1 MRRAEITEKL
11 QQAIALAQAGQ
22 RSDARRLL
30 EEVVAADPQQ
40 ALAWMW
46 LATVADDR
54 DERVRCLTRTLELEP
69 GNRAAQEAYQ
79 QLTGQVYAPPPTPP
93 SRTGWRRALLGDAP
107 LGLGSYLILLLVG
120 AAAVVVIA
128 LAAGARDDEKQS
140 DLPPTP
146 RFVLPSATDAPRL
159 SSTPSVTPWPTHT
172 PGPSPTLLWD
182 APPPTW
188 TPEPTDTP
196 APTRT
201 PAPTETNTP
210 TASRTPPPVPPSATF
225 TPLLPTSTR
234 TPSLTAQ
241 PTTATPAATHTPTR
255 TVTRAATRTVTRTAR
270 PSPTEKSSVTAP
282 PGEGEGG
289 ETGVS

>member
-11 QQAIALAQAGQ
+11 QRAIALAQAGQ

-54 DERVRCLTRTLELEP
+54 DERVRCLTRALELEP

-79 QLTGQVYAPPPTPP
+79 QLTGQVYAPPPSPP

-128 LAAGARDDEKQS
+128 LAAGARDDEKRA

-146 RFVLPSATDAPRL
+146 RFVLPLGHR
-159 SSTPSVTPWPTHT
+159 W
-172 PGPSPTLLWD
+172 
-182 APPPTW
+182 
-188 TPEPTDTP
+188 P
-196 APTRT
+196 APVANAQRHTLAHAHAR
-201 PAPTETNTP
+201 
-210 TASRTPPPVPPSATF
+210 PVAHSAVGC
-225 TPLLPTSTR
+225 
-234 TPSLTAQ
+234 
-241 PTTATPAATHTPTR
+241 AATHLDAGADGYAVTNPDACADGDEHPHGEPDAGAGAAQR
-255 TVTRAATRTVTRTAR
+255 HLHTVLADQHAHAQPHRPACNGNICGDSYAGANSHADSHADGKALADREEFCHCATGRR
-270 PSPTEKSSVTAP
+270 
-282 PGEGEGG
+282 
-289 ETGVS
+289 